1 MKRTCKKYF
10 IPHAA
15 NNYHPHF
22 LHTKRALF
30 YSALFVSMK
39 LIVFIAVLAL
49 PATVFVLPDVLAEE
63 QKKIIV
69 LTNAIR
75 ANSHL
80 KDLTVN
86 TALNNSSQAK
96 ADDMAVNA
104 YFSHTS
110 PSGKTVSDFVRSS
123 GYKYSTVGEN
133 LAMGFASAEDAVNA
147 WVNSPTHYANMI
159 DKDYVDLGVGLES
172 GVYAGEQTV
181 YVAQHF
187 GSPSAMSEQT
197 ITEPVK
203 KVAVAKD
210 IIVPVEKTIAT
221 TSVLAEKETAAIIQ
235 PAIFDHANSKV
246 YWQEADGGT
255 KISVRAKITGSVDS
269 AQVNVNDNLIDL
281 QSSGDSMYQGE
292 FFVNEP
298 AENFFKVI
306 VLPEIKIASAG
317 TAFQDSV
324 DWFNIQTT
332 GQTPVQ
338 KYIKAQSALSGWTK
352 IFSVTRDIYCI
363 FIGIFSAALLLSIF
377 VEFKR
382 QHPHIIIQTLGLIG
396 LLACL
401 AIV

>member
-1 MKRTCKKYF
+1 MKYTCKKYF
-10 IPHAA
+10 IPHAD

-49 PATVFVLPDVLAEE
+49 PATVFVLPDVLAGE
-63 QKKIIV
+63 QKKIIE

-80 KDLTVN
+80 KALAVN

-110 PSGKTVSDFVRSS
+110 PTDKTVSDFVRSS

-133 LAMGFASAEDAVNA
+133 LAMGFTNAEDVVNA
-147 WVNSPTHYANMI
+147 WVNSPTHYANLI
-159 DKDYVDLGVGLES
+159 DNDYVDLGVGLET

-187 GSPSAMSEQT
+187 GGPSVMPEQT
-197 ITEPVK
+197 TVAPVK
-203 KVAVAKD
+203 KPAVVKD
-210 IIVPVEKTIAT
+210 VSVPAT
-221 TSVLAEKETAAIIQ
+221 ASSAPSSVLAEKEIAPIVE
-235 PAIFDHANSKV
+235 PAVFDRANSKV
-246 YWQEADGGT
+246 YWQEENNGT
-255 KISVRAKITGSVDS
+255 KISVRAKIIGSVDS
-269 AQVNVNDNLIDL
+269 AQVNVNSNLIDL
-281 QSSGDSMYQGE
+281 KSSGDSIYQGE
-292 FFVNEP
+292 IFVNEP
-298 AENFFKVI
+298 AENLFKVI
-306 VLPEIKIASAG
+306 VLPEIKIVSAG
-317 TAFQDSV
+317 AVIQDSV
-324 DWFNIQTT
+324 DWYNIKTVS
-332 GQTPVQ
+332 QTPVQ
-338 KYIKAQSALSGWTK
+338 KYIKAQSVLSGWTK
-352 IFSVTRDIYCI
+352 IFSVTRNIYFI
-363 FIGIFSAALLLSIF
+363 FIGIFSVALLLSIF

-382 QHPHIIIQTLGLIG
+382 QHPHVIVQTLGLIG